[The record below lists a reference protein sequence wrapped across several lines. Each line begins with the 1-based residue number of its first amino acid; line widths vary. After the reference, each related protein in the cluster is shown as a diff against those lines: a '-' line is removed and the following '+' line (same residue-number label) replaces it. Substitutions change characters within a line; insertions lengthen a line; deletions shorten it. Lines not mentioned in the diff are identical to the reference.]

1 MAPPSYLPLHSK
13 SPSLPT
19 LASPTTFTFNRLRLR
34 IGVLLFLVL
43 STTLVALYSADLF
56 PSIYAALA
64 FTALAPSSAS
74 LSSSRVNPRIGLI
87 QQVAYWVSPAARPTC
102 NLEPW
107 HNERY
112 ASLRNSS
119 NVFLAMNLH
128 DNEEV
133 LPTFFQEIP
142 KLLDF
147 LGPERVFIS
156 IYENGSS
163 DRTPRLLRH
172 FDELLKEMGAPHR
185 IITEGTARASDKE
198 DGHRIN
204 FLAAVRNIAMEPL
217 YSGSAAALLPDG
229 GPFDDV
235 LWINDVFHC
244 TADVLEVLYQ
254 RRVQSATQ
262 ACALDWGVWGDQV
275 IYDRWVLRPMSGSVL
290 YDYNEIVDWFS
301 SEYTREEQLAHLPQ
315 LLTDERDGPTRERIQ
330 SALPTQVFSCWNGA
344 TAFDAS
350 VFAPPTDLR
359 FRASHGDLDE
369 QGQLRE
375 VTEKASECFL
385 SSVDLWKAGLGKIA
399 LVPKA
404 SLAYS
409 LQDYETH
416 RKDRPLPADHDSSLE
431 TIGWVHEPPAQVAMQ
446 DYANWWGPERWAPWD
461 EQ

>member
-19 LASPTTFTFNRLRLR
+19 LASPSTFTFNRLR
-34 IGVLLFLVL
+34 IGLLLFLVL
-43 STTLVALYSADLF
+43 STTLVALYAADCF
-56 PSIYAALA
+56 ASIYVALT
-64 FTALAPSSAS
+64 FTALTPSSAP
-74 LSSSRVNPRIGLI
+74 LSPTRVNPRINLI
-87 QQVAYWVSPAARPTC
+87 QQIAYWVSPAARPTC
-102 NLEPW
+102 SLESW

-112 ASLRNSS
+112 ASLRNST
-119 NVFLAMNLH
+119 NIFLAMNLH

-133 LPTFFQEIP
+133 LPTFFQEMP
-142 KLLDF
+142 RLLDF

-172 FDELLKEMGAPHR
+172 FDELLNEIGTPHR

-204 FLAAVRNIAMEPL
+204 FLAAVRNLAMEPL
-217 YSGSAAALLPDG
+217 YDGSAATTLPDG

-244 TADVLEVLYQ
+244 AADVLEVLHQ

-290 YDYNEIVDWFS
+290 YDYNEISDWFMGD
-301 SEYTREEQLAHLPQ
+301 YTREEQLAHLPQ
-315 LLTDERDGPTRERIQ
+315 LLPDDRDAATRERIQ

-359 FRASHGDLDE
+359 FRISHGDFDE

-375 VTEKASECFL
+375 MSEKASECFL

-404 SLAYS
+404 SLAYT
-409 LQDYETH
+409 LEDYEAH
-416 RKDRPLPADHDSSLE
+416 RKDAALPAEHDGSLE
-431 TIGWVHEPPAQVAMQ
+431 VIEWIDSPPEKVAMQ
-446 DYANWWGPERWAPWD
+446 DYANWWGLERWAPWD